1 MQARR
6 TACKPGG
13 VLLEAGR
20 IAAAR
25 MEQMEA
31 NWESHVRGPLRPGS
45 SCPEAQPHQSCNTRQ
60 VTITTS
66 SHQNVKPPHPLLKK
80 TRVCMTHFGKFLSN
94 IIKTQVL
101 VLKGIK
107 FSYQEIFLNPAAQRV
122 TAYSERLPGH
132 KEVRQPRFY
141 PG

>member
-1 MQARR
+1 
-6 TACKPGG
+6 
-13 VLLEAGR
+13 
-20 IAAAR
+20 
-25 MEQMEA
+25 
-31 NWESHVRGPLRPGS
+31 
-45 SCPEAQPHQSCNTRQ
+45 
-60 VTITTS
+60 
-66 SHQNVKPPHPLLKK
+66 
-80 TRVCMTHFGKFLSN
+80 MTHFGKFLSN